1 MFKFLHAADIHL
13 DSPLRGLEQY
23 EAAPVERMRQATRRA
38 LENLVRLAIA
48 ERVAFVLLAGD
59 LYDGDWRDYQT
70 GLFLVRQ
77 MSLLHEAGIKV
88 FVISGNHDAEN
99 RMTRNLQI
107 PSLYRFKT
115 DQPHTERLDDWDV
128 ALHGQG
134 FATAAVKDNLVPGY
148 PKAASGCFNIGILHT
163 GLDGREGHARYA
175 PCVLDDLRLRGYDYW
190 ALGHVHKRETLH
202 DDPVIAFPGNI
213 QGRHIRED
221 GPKGCLIV
229 TVDRGQVQDCR
240 FEALDVVRWE
250 RCPVDAT
257 GAQDLD
263 DILARTVESLAA
275 LVQKA
280 DDRLLAVRVEIRG
293 ICPAHTTLMAQTS
306 HVVQEIRSQAIQTMG
321 DLAWIEKVKL
331 ETKPPG
337 QSQMFLDDGPLEELR
352 SLFQELRGD
361 EATLKELAAPLDELR
376 RKLPTEI
383 LSDELALDDPA
394 TLRRLLDQVEPIL
407 LQRLLSTEVGS

>member
-23 EAAPVERMRQATRRA
+23 EGAPVERMRQATRRA
-38 LENLVRLAIA
+38 LENLVRLAVE
-48 ERVAFVLLAGD
+48 ERVAFVILAGD

-99 RMTRNLQI
+99 KMTRSLQI
-107 PSLYRFKT
+107 PTLHRFKT
-115 DQPHTERLDDWDV
+115 DQAGTEHLKDWDV

-148 PKAASGCFNIGILHT
+148 PKATPGCFNIGILHT

-175 PCVLDDLRLRGYDYW
+175 PCVLDDLRSRGYDYW
-190 ALGHVHKRETLH
+190 ALGHVHKRDIVDEA
-202 DDPVIAFPGNI
+202 PFVVFPGNI

-229 TVDRGQVQDCR
+229 TVDRAQVQDCR
-240 FEALDVVRWE
+240 FEALDVVRWK
-250 RCPVDAT
+250 RCQVDAA
-257 GAQDLD
+257 GAADLD
-263 DILARTVESLAA
+263 DVLDRTVESLTS
-275 LVQKA
+275 LTQSA

-293 ICPAHTTLMAQTS
+293 ACKAHNVLVAQAR
-306 HVVQEIRSQAIQTMG
+306 HVEQEVRSLALQHVG
-321 DLAWIEKVKL
+321 DLAWIEKVKF
-331 ETKPPG
+331 ETTIPG
-337 QSQMFLDDGPLEELR
+337 QSQSFAEDGPLEELH
-352 SLFQELRGD
+352 SLIQELRD
-361 EATLKELAAPLDELR
+361 NEASLKEWAAPLDELKK
-376 RKLPTEI
+376 KLP
-383 LSDELALDDPA
+383 LDLQGDDLPLDDPA
-394 TLRRLLDQVEPIL
+394 NLRRLLDQVEPL
-407 LQRLLSTEVGS
+407 LLERLLNVEAGS

>member
-23 EAAPVERMRQATRRA
+23 ESAPVDRMRQATRRA
-38 LENLVRLAIA
+38 LENLVRLAIE

-77 MSLLHEAGIKV
+77 MSLLHEAGIRV

-99 RMTRNLQI
+99 KMTRSLQI
-107 PSLYRFKT
+107 PTLFRFKT

-148 PKAASGCFNIGILHT
+148 PKLSSGCFNIGILHT
-163 GLDGREGHARYA
+163 ALDGREGHARYA
-175 PCVLDDLRLRGYDYW
+175 PCGLDDLRTRGYDYW
-190 ALGHVHKRETLH
+190 ALGHVHKREVLVE
-202 DDPVIAFPGNI
+202 DPFVVFPGNI

-229 TVDRGQVQDCR
+229 TVDRGQVQECR

-250 RCPVDAT
+250 RCQVDAA
-257 GAQDLD
+257 GAADLD
-263 DILARTVESLAA
+263 DVLGRVMESLSA
-275 LVQKA
+275 LTQSA
-280 DDRLLAVRVEIRG
+280 DNRLLAVRVEIRG
-293 ICPAHTTLMAQTS
+293 VCQAHNALLAQAP
-306 HVVQEIRSQAIQTMG
+306 HVVQEVRSLALQQVG

-331 ETKPPG
+331 ETRPPG
-337 QSQMFLDDGPLEELR
+337 QTQLFVDDDPLEELHA
-352 SLFQELRGD
+352 LIQELRD
-361 EATLKELAAPLDELR
+361 NETTLKEWAAPLDELK
-376 RKLPTEI
+376 RKLPP
-383 LSDELALDDPA
+383 ELQGDDLPLDDPA
-394 TLRRLLDQVEPIL
+394 NLRRLLDQVEPL
-407 LQRLLSTEVGS
+407 LLERLLNLEAGS